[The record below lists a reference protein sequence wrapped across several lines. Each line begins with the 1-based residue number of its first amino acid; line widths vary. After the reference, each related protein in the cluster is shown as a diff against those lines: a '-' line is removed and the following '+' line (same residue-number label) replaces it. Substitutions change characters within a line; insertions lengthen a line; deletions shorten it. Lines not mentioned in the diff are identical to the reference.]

1 MAFIGLETIRK
12 QLRHNSLW
20 DMYTLIAVCVHF
32 NLFINVTIN
41 SHTNPTMGGGGGRW
55 YFNAPLITFSKQWL
69 TKRKVVSTSPL
80 EKCST
85 APEMLIKHITNP
97 NTEGLSVILG
107 LDWQGA
113 KLLPL
118 FMVAVFWLTGIVH
131 LLKSIKLKWKNK
143 QHNMHSR
150 HGLN

>member
-1 MAFIGLETIRK
+1 MAFIGLERIRK

-20 DMYTLIAVCVHF
+20 GMYTLIAVCVHF
-32 NLFINVTIN
+32 NLFINLTIN
-41 SHTNPTMGGGGGRW
+41 SHTNPIMGEGGGGEC
-55 YFNAPLITFSKQWL
+55 FNAPLITFSKQWL
-69 TKRKVVSTSPL
+69 TKREVVSTSPL

-85 APEMLIKHITNP
+85 APEMLLKHITDP
-97 NTEGLSVILG
+97 NTEGLSVILV
-107 LDWQGA
+107 LEWEGA
-113 KLLPL
+113 TLLPL

-150 HGLN
+150 HKLN

>member
-1 MAFIGLETIRK
+1 MAFIGLERIRK

-20 DMYTLIAVCVHF
+20 GMYTLIAVCVHF
-32 NLFINVTIN
+32 NLFINLTIN
-41 SHTNPTMGGGGGRW
+41 SHTNPIMGEGGGG
-55 YFNAPLITFSKQWL
+55 ALMLLWL
-69 TKRKVVSTSPL
+69 LFPNNDLLRGKLSQPPHLK
-80 EKCST
+80 KCST
-85 APEMLIKHITNP
+85 APEMLLKHITDP
-97 NTEGLSVILG
+97 NTEGLSVILV
-107 LDWQGA
+107 LEWEGA

-150 HGLN
+150 HKLN